1 MCLFKLVFV
10 GFKVIF
16 VIVIVVGNL
25 LKLGISVLLFL
36 SLFLNLLV
44 RKFIFFLS
52 NLSFLSG
59 LLRVMFRVKIN

>member
-16 VIVIVVGNL
+16 VIVIVVGKL

>member
-16 VIVIVVGNL
+16 VVVIVVGKL

-36 SLFLNLLV
+36 SLFLNLLA

-59 LLRVMFRVKIN
+59 LLRVMFRVKIS